1 MGKTAARLVD
11 ALRLAG
17 LVFSLAY
24 LSTIISHPAKGS
36 HWHLSKEQRA
46 AAGISALQGFPPA

>member
-1 MGKTAARLVD
+1 MGKTVPRLVD
-11 ALRLAG
+11 ALRLVE
-17 LVFSLAY
+17 LVPSPAY
-24 LSTIISHPAKGS
+24 LSTIIFHPAKGS